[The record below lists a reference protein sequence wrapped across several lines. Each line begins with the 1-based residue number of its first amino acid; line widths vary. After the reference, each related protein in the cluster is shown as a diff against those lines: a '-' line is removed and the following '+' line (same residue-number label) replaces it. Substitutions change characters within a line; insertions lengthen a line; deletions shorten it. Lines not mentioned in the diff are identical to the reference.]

1 MSEEALREL
10 LRSPLDD
17 PQPRRSR
24 PLRLAGIGMLALAVG
39 GGAAFGGS
47 ALLADEELPAP
58 ASTTVTTTTVPADT
72 RVQAA
77 EGVGLEASWIYD
89 AGDDLY
95 VGLSTVV
102 DPGTDRTTADGIQ
115 TGWWRLRV
123 ADGREFDF
131 TAEFAAPT
139 AQGMLTVEFPGVG
152 VHADDLEALV
162 VLPMI
167 DSVETTTTAAV
178 DVEALPWPG
187 PLDGPEADG
196 VTIIVDEVRIDDAG
210 GFLTWRIDGLGDRR
224 AVVRL
229 QGTYRNTETGDLERF
244 VAETDLPAPPLQLS
258 PASGRPARSGTI
270 QLFRLDDPD
279 NPSFRSRYTGD
290 ADAVVT
296 IDGITFE
303 WSVVVFRYRSATV
316 AMPLS
321 EAALHP

>member
-123 ADGREFDF
+123 AGPTEGSSTSPPSSQHQPLRECSPWSSRASGS
-131 TAEFAAPT
+131 T
-139 AQGMLTVEFPGVG
+139 
-152 VHADDLEALV
+152 
-162 VLPMI
+162 PMI
-167 DSVETTTTAAV
+167 SKR
-178 DVEALPWPG
+178 W
-187 PLDGPEADG
+187 
-196 VTIIVDEVRIDDAG
+196 
-210 GFLTWRIDGLGDRR
+210 
-224 AVVRL
+224 
-229 QGTYRNTETGDLERF
+229 
-244 VAETDLPAPPLQLS
+244 S
-258 PASGRPARSGTI
+258 C
-270 QLFRLDDPD
+270 
-279 NPSFRSRYTGD
+279 SR
-290 ADAVVT
+290 
-296 IDGITFE
+296 
-303 WSVVVFRYRSATV
+303 
-316 AMPLS
+316 
-321 EAALHP
+321 